1 MAFSEHC
8 LHLVCASGSC
18 QDYMRGSYVFFLE
31 TITTII
37 IIIIIVIIII
47 IIINVFSRLPM
58 GAVYTVAV
66 FSIADSKK

>member
-1 MAFSEHC
+1 M
-8 LHLVCASGSC
+8 
-18 QDYMRGSYVFFLE
+18 FFLE